1 LLFTVEW
8 FSTLFSISTHR
19 TVALC
24 AFDLFLCQVL
34 AFSLSLLHK
43 QNSFQTQMPSKDK
56 IKWLLFSSENSSE
69 RKAR

>member
-1 LLFTVEW
+1 VWWHRLHAHLQAQCFGPLLFTVEW

-34 AFSLSLLHK
+34 PFFPPS
-43 QNSFQTQMPSKDK
+43 SF
-56 IKWLLFSSENSSE
+56 
-69 RKAR
+69 